1 MKSDS
6 TRRGPAPEVQSLQA
20 KPNRRRSKLRM
31 LLDRFSGDESGNY
44 VIIVGLAAPALIG
57 LVGLGTEYGLWT
69 YTHQNAQGAADA
81 AAFSAAQSYSI
92 NGAGSGSGSLSAG
105 SNVISEANAVASSF
119 GFVNGQN
126 NTTITV
132 NRPPSSGSLRAVANG
147 VEVIVTQNQ
156 PRLFSAL
163 WNHNDV
169 SIRARSVAL
178 GNAALGCVLAL
189 DRTVTKAALNSGG
202 GTINLNNCDL
212 YDDSNDSAGLYGGG
226 SSLVVARQIGVVGGV
241 NNVSGFQTTQG
252 LVTHFPVVPDP
263 YADVS
268 VPAFSGCDKNNFSS
282 KNTQTIS
289 PGVYCNGMQFNAGT
303 IATFSPGVY
312 YVDGG
317 TFQVNG
323 GASLSGTGVTIIL
336 TSSTPSKPSS
346 FADASING
354 GATINLSAPTS
365 GSLSG
370 LVVLGDRRAPV
381 GTTYKFNG
389 GSSQVFTGAVY
400 LPSGAV
406 QWAGGAGTSTNCT
419 QVIGDTINFTGGAAL
434 AVNCANAGTRA
445 IGLSTKLME

>member
-1 MKSDS
+1 
-6 TRRGPAPEVQSLQA
+6 
-20 KPNRRRSKLRM
+20 
-31 LLDRFSGDESGNY
+31 
-44 VIIVGLAAPALIG
+44 
-57 LVGLGTEYGLWT
+57 
-69 YTHQNAQGAADA
+69 
-81 AAFSAAQSYSI
+81 
-92 NGAGSGSGSLSAG
+92 
-105 SNVISEANAVASSF
+105 
-119 GFVNGQN
+119 
-126 NTTITV
+126 
-132 NRPPSSGSLRAVANG
+132 
-147 VEVIVTQNQ
+147 
-156 PRLFSAL
+156 
-163 WNHNDV
+163 
-169 SIRARSVAL
+169 
-178 GNAALGCVLAL
+178 VLAL